1 MSSVMERNKMKA
13 LVIAATLAASVTTAS
28 AGPFGS
34 FEQMQ
39 NQQQLWMMEQQ
50 LRDIQSAQ
58 RDVAARQFL
67 NRAPPRPVYVYPP
80 RPVRPLP
87 WETIRPGPGGC
98 YGCDQ

>member
-1 MSSVMERNKMKA
+1 MKA
-13 LVIAATLAASVTTAS
+13 MIIAATMAASVTAAS
-28 AGPFGS
+28 ASPFGS
-34 FEQMQ
+34 LERMQGNTRQMQ

-58 RDVAARQFL
+58 RAAEARQFL
-67 NRAPPRPVYVYPP
+67 NSAPSRPVYIAPLQL
-80 RPVRPLP
+80 VRPLP

>member
-1 MSSVMERNKMKA
+1 MKA
-13 LVIAATLAASVTTAS
+13 LAIAAALAASVTTAS

-34 FEQMQ
+34 LERMQENTRQLQ

-58 RDVAARQFL
+58 RDAAARQFL
-67 NRAPPRPVYVYPP
+67 NSAPSRPVYIIPP

-87 WETIRPGPGGC
+87 WETIRPDAAGC
-98 YGCDQ
+98 YGCNQ